1 MLIGDSIHANS
12 GETKTY
18 YSPWFPRGGNGGN
31 FSCQVIAQG
40 HLASFEITVQTKNS
54 EQPDASAHS
63 YTAQVIAMNDYQVTT
78 WFRGDD
84 TNASGVNPGSTAQ
97 GMLELVRFKY
107 VVVGDLDAG
116 YAHFRMMVPAWLRN
130 GA

>member
-1 MLIGDSIHANS
+1 MLIGTTIHANA
-12 GETKTY
+12 GQTKTY
-18 YSPWFPRGGNGGN
+18 YSPWFPRGGNGSY

-40 HLASFEITVQTKNS
+40 QLASFEITVQTKNS
-54 EQPDASAHS
+54 EQADASAHG
-63 YTAQVIAMNDYQVTT
+63 YAAQAITLTDYQVTT

-84 TNASGVNPGSTAQ
+84 TNASGVNPGSSAQ

-107 VVVGDLDAG
+107 VVVGDQDAG
-116 YAHFRMMVPAWLRN
+116 FVHFRMMTPAWLRN